1 MNYPRTHIFVDA
13 MCPMLFDGRLN
24 DLAHPGKLISIL
36 SPRQSYASHDDATE
50 MRAIRDCRSAY
61 EQGTLEV
68 HLIVEGSL
76 SPLLLLSLNPHIK
89 DIISIRDK
97 AASELASRVRS
108 AIDQLFNVKRLYDDL
123 SDANDELFSQLHDL
137 EERLSTDIDTCADA
151 LPFITDEWVSNIR
164 IAVTNVSDA
173 FVKSTKNSRL
183 EMPADQA
190 RKAA

>member
-1 MNYPRTHIFVDA
+1 M
-13 MCPMLFDGRLN
+13 
-24 DLAHPGKLISIL
+24 
-36 SPRQSYASHDDATE
+36 
-50 MRAIRDCRSAY
+50 
-61 EQGTLEV
+61 
-68 HLIVEGSL
+68 
-76 SPLLLLSLNPHIK
+76 
-89 DIISIRDK
+89 
-97 AASELASRVRS
+97 RS

>member
-13 MCPMLFDGRLN
+13 MCPVLFDGRLK
-24 DLAHPGKLISIL
+24 DLVHPGKLVSIL
-36 SPRQSYASHDDATE
+36 SPRQSYTSHDDANE
-50 MRAIRDCRSAY
+50 IRAIRDSRSTY
-61 EQGTLEV
+61 EQGTLEA
-68 HLIVEGSL
+68 HLIVEGSS
-76 SPLLLLSLNPHIK
+76 SPLLLLSLNPNVK

-108 AIDQLFNVKRLYDDL
+108 VIDQLFNVKRLYDDL
-123 SDANDELFSQLHDL
+123 SDANDELFAQIYDL
-137 EERLSTDIDTCADA
+137 EESLSTDIDTCADA

-173 FVKSTKNSRL
+173 FVESTKSSRL
-183 EMPADQA
+183 EIPADQD